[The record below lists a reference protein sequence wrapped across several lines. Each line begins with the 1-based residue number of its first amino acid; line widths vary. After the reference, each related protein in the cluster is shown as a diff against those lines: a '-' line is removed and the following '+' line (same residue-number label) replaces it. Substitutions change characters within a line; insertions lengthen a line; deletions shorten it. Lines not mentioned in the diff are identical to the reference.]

1 MLPLGV
7 LTWLKR
13 LLPASDW
20 NVFSWKVSAC
30 SAISE
35 TKARG
40 KDIVVPTLKKRKTPH
55 HRWLFL
61 WKALVTPSFAAVTW
75 NLTGRCLMPVS
86 WNSAQ
91 IWPFKKLLLTQ
102 DQSRFARASQ
112 FNPPPESICP
122 GQATSQ
128 GFQGLSRGFSQQ
140 FQFWAAAGSQIGH
153 PKLVASFDLN
163 FSVPHFPT
171 SQGHFENKFTHYS
184 DKHPGKAHEQIM
196 NSVSRARLEEFK

>member
-40 KDIVVPTLKKRKTPH
+40 KEFVVPTLRKRKTPH

-112 FNPPPESICP
+112 FNPPRVHLPWAGNIP
-122 GQATSQ
+122 GIPGAEQ
-128 GFQGLSRGFSQQ
+128 GIFPAIPVLGCCRVSNWAPKISGK
-140 FQFWAAAGSQIGH
+140 FW
-153 PKLVASFDLN
+153 P
-163 FSVPHFPT
+163 
-171 SQGHFENKFTHYS
+171 
-184 DKHPGKAHEQIM
+184 
-196 NSVSRARLEEFK
+196 

>member
-112 FNPPPESICP
+112 FNPPKSPSALGRQHP
-122 GQATSQ
+122 RDSRGWAGDFPSNSSS
-128 GFQGLSRGFSQQ
+128 GLLQGL
-140 FQFWAAAGSQIGH
+140 
-153 PKLVASFDLN
+153 KLGTQN
-163 FSVPHFPT
+163 
-171 SQGHFENKFTHYS
+171 
-184 DKHPGKAHEQIM
+184 
-196 NSVSRARLEEFK
+196 